1 MMKLDTYRY
10 KKPHQKY
17 VPKITSDISLIFK
30 QSFCLWNDMF
40 ILKNKDFIWIL
51 YFKFTAKNYQ
61 LNQKMMWLNKLLQF
75 CIIMSFFSKKKL
87 IDLFVHNKPVYSY
100 IHCSQNRTVLCHER
114 AWNRNNK
121 RIKQFTINPIEIHFH
136 TILQRNN
143 ISEVKKND

>member
-1 MMKLDTYRY
+1 
-10 KKPHQKY
+10 
-17 VPKITSDISLIFK
+17 
-30 QSFCLWNDMF
+30 
-40 ILKNKDFIWIL
+40 
-51 YFKFTAKNYQ
+51 
-61 LNQKMMWLNKLLQF
+61 MMWLNKLLQF

-114 AWNRNNK
+114 VWNKNNK

-143 ISEVKKND
+143 ISEVKKNDQILSKWRKTINQSINKKQYLLECDLIYYFHKILMMLYIISF

>member
-1 MMKLDTYRY
+1 
-10 KKPHQKY
+10 
-17 VPKITSDISLIFK
+17 
-30 QSFCLWNDMF
+30 
-40 ILKNKDFIWIL
+40 
-51 YFKFTAKNYQ
+51 
-61 LNQKMMWLNKLLQF
+61 MMWLNKLLQF

-114 AWNRNNK
+114 AWNKNNK

-143 ISEVKKND
+143 ISEVKKKMTKYSQNDVQCKTINQSINKKQYLLECDLIYYFHKILMMLYIISF